1 MQTRQAIFEIFPAKA
16 GGFGWHVKRGG
27 RIIAVSCESYL
38 RRRGAQRAITNLAT
52 AIAGAEFRVDIL
64 EATPKRQS
72 KK

>member
-1 MQTRQAIFEIFPAKA
+1 MNRKAIFEIFPVKA

-27 RIIAVSCESYL
+27 RIIAVSREPYL

-64 EATPKRQS
+64 YETPKRQ
-72 KK
+72 KTK